1 MATLIENNGQHAGR
15 KHRILRRE
23 YVLGRHPECD
33 IVVEAG
39 AVSRHHARVLRD
51 GTTFFIED
59 LQSRNGTYVN
69 EELVYGK
76 RALSEGDQIRVCD
89 ISFTFNSNDVTPVTR
104 TGGVTVLM
112 EDGEYAQSSTIMS
125 KLDISSDE
133 GVRFSASSD
142 VKLQALL
149 EITKSLGRSLSLD
162 QVLPQVL
169 NSLFKIFLQADRGF
183 IVLREQ
189 NKLIAKWTKLR
200 RETTDTIRI
209 SKTIVNHVIDSKQAI
224 VSEDAA
230 TDKRFDMS
238 ESIAEFRIRSMICAP
253 LVNVDGVAIGA
264 IQIDTIDQRKRFKA
278 EDLEVLSSVA
288 TQAAIAIDNAQLHER
303 ALAQRELERDLQL
316 AREVQNGF
324 LPKSVPNCS
333 CYLFYDY
340 YKPANHVGGDYYDYI
355 GLPDGKWAV
364 VVADVVG
371 HGIAASL
378 LMSKLSAS
386 VKFALAS
393 NEDPA
398 RAMEQLNQTL
408 AADQLEDRFITLVLA
423 ILDPQA
429 NAATFVAAGHMPP
442 LIRRADNQV
451 TRFAIRDHVGPAI
464 LLDDDLTFES
474 HTVPFNVGDTMVL
487 FTDGI
492 TEATD
497 PDFQLYGEERM
508 IALLKANQT
517 NDPTIVGRAIVE
529 DVRKFTNGIPNRDDM
544 CLVCISRC

>member
-51 GTTFFIED
+51 GTTFFVED

-104 TGGVTVLM
+104 TGGITVLM
-112 EDGEYAQSSTIMS
+112 DDGDYAQSSTIMS

-149 EITKSLGRSLSLD
+149 EITKNLGRSLSLD

-200 RETTDTIRI
+200 RESTDTIRI

-303 ALAQRELERDLQL
+303 ALCRSE
-316 AREVQNGF
+316 N
-324 LPKSVPNCS
+324 
-333 CYLFYDY
+333 
-340 YKPANHVGGDYYDYI
+340 
-355 GLPDGKWAV
+355 
-364 VVADVVG
+364 
-371 HGIAASL
+371 
-378 LMSKLSAS
+378 
-386 VKFALAS
+386 
-393 NEDPA
+393 
-398 RAMEQLNQTL
+398 
-408 AADQLEDRFITLVLA
+408 
-423 ILDPQA
+423 
-429 NAATFVAAGHMPP
+429 
-442 LIRRADNQV
+442 
-451 TRFAIRDHVGPAI
+451 
-464 LLDDDLTFES
+464 
-474 HTVPFNVGDTMVL
+474 
-487 FTDGI
+487 
-492 TEATD
+492 
-497 PDFQLYGEERM
+497 
-508 IALLKANQT
+508 
-517 NDPTIVGRAIVE
+517 
-529 DVRKFTNGIPNRDDM
+529 
-544 CLVCISRC
+544 